1 MRRVYRTHKDRPAC
15 GAQADLNTGFWQDVL
30 GIPSVGPDQNYFDLG
45 GDSPLAVR
53 LFARIEKVFRVRLP
67 LATLFEA
74 PTIQELAEI
83 LRRQAPE
90 SGWSS
95 LVAIQPKGSR
105 PPFFCVHPHG
115 GNVLVYRELSR
126 HLGAD
131 QPFYGLQVLI
141 ALAAGT
147 RPLWRNG
154 WPIGSMILRY

>member
-1 MRRVYRTHKDRPAC
+1 MWRASRSEHRLLAGCPRHPVCRSRPKLLRLRRRLSS
-15 GAQADLNTGFWQDVL
+15 G
-30 GIPSVGPDQNYFDLG
+30 
-45 GDSPLAVR
+45 VR
-53 LFARIEKVFRVRLP
+53 LFARIEKVFRVRWP

-74 PTIQELAEI
+74 PTIHELAEI